1 MLTSRERAYLRGLAS
16 KTECI
21 MQIGKGGSSPE
32 VVKSLDESLE
42 KRELVK
48 ATLLNNCFEDIKDIA
63 SVLSE
68 RTRSEVV
75 QIIGKKIIFY
85 RKSKENNVVDLKGI
99 K

>member
-1 MLTSRERAYLRGLAS
+1 MLTSKERAYLRGIAN

-21 MQIGKGGSSPE
+21 IQIGKGGSSPE
-32 VVKSLDESLE
+32 VVSALDEALE

-48 ATLLNNCFEDIKDIA
+48 ATLLNNCFEDIKSVA
-63 SVLSE
+63 SILSE

-75 QIIGKKIIFY
+75 QIIGKKIVFY
-85 RKSKENNVVDLKGI
+85 RKSKENEVINLKDA

>member
-1 MLTSRERAYLRGLAS
+1 MLNSKERAYLRGLAN

-21 MQIGKGGSSPE
+21 IQVGKGGSSPE
-32 VVKSLDESLE
+32 VVEALNEALE

-48 ATLLNNCFEDIKDIA
+48 ITLLNNCFEDIKEVA

-75 QIIGKKIIFY
+75 QVIGKKIVFY
-85 RKSKENNVVDLKGI
+85 RKSKSNEVI
-99 K
+99 KLP